1 MQDKLTWALPRAD
14 GCSRYSLPVFADGTR
29 NARASADLAGTT
41 CWNMLKP
48 RNVRTWR
55 WRYQFAGWVGWTLW
69 ISLNRSLKFLKK
81 SLWSLHS
88 FTIDRF
94 IPFHTVSNSEDMGQS
109 VRMVPVRRSHPAK
122 DVAAWRQKSHP
133 PWPTEA
139 LPIPPGVLLCRRFRS
154 AHQLHPATKLEVAI
168 ICNHSNNSDD

>member
-1 MQDKLTWALPRAD
+1 
-14 GCSRYSLPVFADGTR
+14 
-29 NARASADLAGTT
+29 
-41 CWNMLKP
+41 MLKHVETTKRENLEVKISVCWLSRLDP
-48 RNVRTWR
+48 LNIFESKSQVSEK
-55 WRYQFAGWVGWTLW
+55 
-69 ISLNRSLKFLKK
+69 ISLI
-81 SLWSLHS
+81 
-88 FTIDRF
+88 FTFFYYR
-94 IPFHTVSNSEDMGQS
+94 PFHTVSNSEDMGQS